1 MRLILA
7 ITCLCFFWGTKL
19 FAQTNNACA
28 TPAPLPFH
36 FSFIEQHRE
45 HQGTENSFRLPVTLH
60 IIRTNSG
67 SSSFNSQL
75 AIDALCAV
83 NTRFQPVG
91 ISFYLAG
98 PIRFINRS
106 DLTNPVSFAAASAIL
121 DEFNVA
127 RTINIYYTN
136 LANFGTCAFAFFPG
150 IGPGGPQNQ
159 GGVVMGTNCAA
170 GDGALLAHE
179 LGHYFNLPHTF
190 DETALNPRDWLFAE
204 RVTRNN
210 NELAPRLSANCANT
224 GDRFCDTPA
233 DFLQVRW
240 PCPSSITQTDTN
252 GDLFQPDASLYMGY
266 ARDSCM
272 QRFSPQQIAV
282 MRATLST
289 PTAPRAY
296 LLLQPQPLGVTS
308 LTTPQLLVPGST
320 DSQIA
325 VNGGRLVW
333 TQSANAQWYQVRLF
347 QFNNQL
353 LLDTVVSDTFWQVPQ
368 GLLRINRPYRWQVRA
383 LGRDAYCS
391 SPSPFFDFT
400 ARLASSLA
408 NLPQPGIEIF
418 PQPSQGTVQMRG
430 LPADTHVRLN
440 LFNAQGKRL
449 STATLLT
456 DASGN
461 LQWEHQE
468 VPAGIYLL
476 KIDATQQQYTLRLL
490 VSNNP

>member
-7 ITCLCFFWGTKL
+7 ITCLCLLLSTKL

-36 FSFIEQHRE
+36 FDFIEQHRD
-45 HQGTENSFRLPVTLH
+45 TYRAENNFRLPVTLH
-60 IIRTNSG
+60 IIRSSTG
-67 SSSFNSQL
+67 SSNFNSQL
-75 AIDALCAV
+75 ALDALCAV

-98 PIRFINRS
+98 PVRFINRT
-106 DLTNPVSFAAASAIL
+106 DLTNPPNFAAASAIL

-170 GDGALLAHE
+170 ADGALLAHE

-210 NELAPRLSANCANT
+210 NETAPRLSANCNSA

-233 DFLQVRW
+233 DFLQLRW
-240 PCPSSITQTDTN
+240 PCPTSITQTDTN

-272 QRFSPQQIAV
+272 QRFSAQQIAV

-296 LLLQPQPLGVTS
+296 LLLQPQPLGVFN
-308 LTTPQLLVPGST
+308 LNTPQLLVPGAI

-325 VNGGRLVW
+325 VNGGRFEW
-333 TQSANAQWYQVRLF
+333 TRSANAQWYHFRLF
-347 QFNNQL
+347 QFNNQMVI
-353 LLDTVVSDTFWQVPQ
+353 DTVLSDTFWQVPT

-383 LGRDAYCS
+383 IGRDAYCS
-391 SPSPFFDFT
+391 SPTSFFDFT
-400 ARLASSLA
+400 ARLSSSLVDLA
-408 NLPQPGIEIF
+408 KNQIELY
-418 PQPSQGTVQMRG
+418 PQPSRG
-430 LPADTHVRLN
+430 LVQLRGLKADWPIRIELYTPHG
-440 LFNAQGKRL
+440 Q
-449 STATLLT
+449 LLT
-456 DASGN
+456 AESFWSDGTGSVR
-461 LQWEHQE
+461 WEHGSM
-468 VPAGIYLL
+468 PPGLYLL
-476 KIDATQQQYTLRLL
+476 RLHAEQLHSLRLL
-490 VSNNP
+490 VLP